1 VAPDLSVASSLV
13 ATMALLR
20 SRARD
25 EMIQFTVSAV
35 KVSLLATTKS
45 NMPQGAGA
53 DAHDG
58 ASESA
63 PATIAVAATCST
75 PAVTA
80 IPGSACAP
88 ASSQALLQLP
98 AAVGDGAVGSAQCG
112 ASVMRVR
119 GGGIDWW
126 SRWQRPQPTP
136 QPTQPTAVEQPAV
149 ALMAQAPPP
158 STATPPALQP
168 VATMSS
174 RIATGRVPHRLRL
187 LDQHLFLSGLTRL
200 LNWRVSRVGFL
211 ARRLGYPPFQR
222 PTCPT
227 GPRRLEPSARPT
239 DWRWADSFI
248 GDGGFELLVALR
260 DLLMGSR
267 HHRGCDRAVP
277 PLWDAYPYPQQGC
290 ETGISA
296 DGVRASPPPWSD
308 SILR

>member
-119 GGGIDWW
+119 GSTGGTD
-126 SRWQRPQPTP
+126 
-136 QPTQPTAVEQPAV
+136 
-149 ALMAQAPPP
+149 
-158 STATPPALQP
+158 
-168 VATMSS
+168 
-174 RIATGRVPHRLRL
+174 G
-187 LDQHLFLSGLTRL
+187 SGH
-200 LNWRVSRVGFL
+200 S
-211 ARRLGYPPFQR
+211 
-222 PTCPT
+222 
-227 GPRRLEPSARPT
+227 PRR
-239 DWRWADSFI
+239 
-248 GDGGFELLVALR
+248 
-260 DLLMGSR
+260 SR
-267 HHRGCDRAVP
+267 HSRQP
-277 PLWDAYPYPQQGC
+277 SNSQQW
-290 ETGISA
+290 
-296 DGVRASPPPWSD
+296 P
-308 SILR
+308 